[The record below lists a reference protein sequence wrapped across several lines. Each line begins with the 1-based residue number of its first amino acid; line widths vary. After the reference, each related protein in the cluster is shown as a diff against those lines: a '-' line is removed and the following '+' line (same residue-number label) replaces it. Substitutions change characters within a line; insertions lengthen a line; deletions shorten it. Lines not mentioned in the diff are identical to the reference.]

1 MIGIAGIPGKRTSLR
16 AMRGERSGLNPRIR
30 MFSRHNERS
39 LRIFAEC
46 IRRRARYGSM
56 PRRRAE
62 PHIHPNPSDHRLSV
76 SMTAPGAEHQPLR
89 IAIVGAGPAAF
100 YAADYITKQKDLHA
114 EIDMFDR
121 LPTPFGLVRGGV
133 APDHQSIK
141 NVVRVYHKIA
151 QRPGFRFFGNVCFGA
166 DVTVD
171 DLRRHYHQI
180 FYATGAQTD
189 RALGIPGEDLYGSR
203 SATEFV
209 AWYNGHPDYR
219 HLEFDLSVRS
229 AAVIGVGNVAIDVA
243 RILCRTPE
251 ELAATDIADHALERL
266 RESRIREVHIL
277 GRRGPVQAA
286 FTPPEAKELGVL
298 EGADAIVRPEEAAL
312 DPLSEDVLASAGRR
326 VRRNVEIVQGFAE
339 RSPLG
344 KPKRLHIR
352 FLVSPTEIV
361 GDDAGRVSAL
371 RIVHNELRQTD
382 DGALRP
388 RPTDRFETIPAGL
401 IFRSVGYR
409 GVPLQ
414 DVPFDEARH
423 IIPNDR
429 GRVIDP
435 ATGQPMPG
443 EYAGGWIK
451 RGPSGVIGTNK
462 ADSVETATCM
472 LEDVRNG
479 TLLRPET
486 PTAEA
491 AERMIRSHCPD
502 YFSYEDW
509 MRLDELE
516 IARGQKAG
524 RPRIKFTSA
533 EAMRAALNG
542 AAAA

>member
-1 MIGIAGIPGKRTSLR
+1 
-16 AMRGERSGLNPRIR
+16 
-30 MFSRHNERS
+30 
-39 LRIFAEC
+39 
-46 IRRRARYGSM
+46 
-56 PRRRAE
+56 
-62 PHIHPNPSDHRLSV
+62 
-76 SMTAPGAEHQPLR
+76 MTASGAENQPLR

-100 YAADYITKQKDLHA
+100 YAADHMTKQKDLHV

-151 QRPGFRFFGNVCFGA
+151 SKPGFRFFGNVCFGPEI
-166 DVTVD
+166 TVE

-189 RALGIPGEDLYGSR
+189 RSLGIPGEDLQGSH

-219 HLEFDLSVRS
+219 RLEFDLSVSS
-229 AAVIGVGNVAIDVA
+229 AVVIGVGNVAIDVA

-251 ELAATDIADHALERL
+251 ELAATDIADHALEQL

-312 DPLSEDVLASAGRR
+312 DPLSEEVLASAGRR

-339 RSPLG
+339 GSPSG

-361 GDDAGRVSAL
+361 GDEAGRVSAL
-371 RIVHNELRQTD
+371 RIVRNELRQTD
-382 DGALRP
+382 DGRLRP
-388 RPTDRFETIPAGL
+388 HPVDRFETIPAGL
-401 IFRSVGYR
+401 VFRSVGYR
-409 GVPLQ
+409 GVPLAG
-414 DVPFDEARH
+414 VPFDEAQH
-423 IIPNDR
+423 IIPNEQ
-429 GRVIDP
+429 GRVTDP
-435 ATGQPMPG
+435 ATGQPVTG

-462 ADSVETATCM
+462 ADSVETGNCM
-472 LEDVRNG
+472 LEDVRSG
-479 TLLRPET
+479 ALLRPEA
-486 PTAEA
+486 PSAEA
-491 AERMIRSHCPD
+491 AERMIRSRCPG

-516 IARGQKAG
+516 IARGQEAG
-524 RPRIKFTSA
+524 RPRVKFTSA
-533 EAMRAALNG
+533 EAMRAALNDM
-542 AAAA
+542 A

>member
-1 MIGIAGIPGKRTSLR
+1 
-16 AMRGERSGLNPRIR
+16 
-30 MFSRHNERS
+30 
-39 LRIFAEC
+39 
-46 IRRRARYGSM
+46 
-56 PRRRAE
+56 
-62 PHIHPNPSDHRLSV
+62 
-76 SMTAPGAEHQPLR
+76 MTASGAENQPLR

-100 YAADYITKQKDLHA
+100 YAADHMTKQKDLHV

-151 QRPGFRFFGNVCFGA
+151 SKPGFRFFGNVCFGPEI
-166 DVTVD
+166 TVE

-189 RALGIPGEDLYGSR
+189 RSLGIPGEDLQGSH

-219 HLEFDLSVRS
+219 RLEFDLSVSS
-229 AAVIGVGNVAIDVA
+229 AVVIGVGNVAIDVA

-251 ELAATDIADHALERL
+251 ELAATDIADHALEQL
-266 RESRIREVHIL
+266 RESRIREVHML

-286 FTPPEAKELGVL
+286 FTPPEAKELGAL
-298 EGADAIVRPEEAAL
+298 EGADAIVRPEEVAL
-312 DPLSEDVLASAGRR
+312 DPLSEEVLASAGRR

-339 RSPLG
+339 GSPSG

-361 GDDAGRVSAL
+361 GDEAGRVSAL
-371 RIVHNELRQTD
+371 RIVRNELRQTD
-382 DGALRP
+382 DGRLRP
-388 RPTDRFETIPAGL
+388 HPVDRFETIPAGL
-401 IFRSVGYR
+401 VFRSVGYR
-409 GVPLQ
+409 GVPLAG
-414 DVPFDEARH
+414 VPFDEAQH
-423 IIPNDR
+423 IIPNEQ
-429 GRVIDP
+429 GRVTDP
-435 ATGQPMPG
+435 ATGQPVTG

-462 ADSVETATCM
+462 ADSVETANCM
-472 LEDVRNG
+472 LEDVRSG
-479 TLLRPET
+479 ALLRPEA
-486 PTAEA
+486 PSAEA
-491 AERMIRSHCPD
+491 AECMIRSRCPG

-516 IARGQKAG
+516 IVRGQEAG

-533 EAMRAALNG
+533 EAMRAALNDM
-542 AAAA
+542 A